1 MRASCIL
8 TATVLAALPLLAP
21 SEAKAGTKAPLS
33 SLAAL
38 PAPTPPRTP
47 EATGAVKGLTVK
59 TKDVYGGTVWHDV
72 NASTGRGYCLA
83 TTESGYRW
91 MSSWGASSKGIASD
105 LDVDRLVEK
114 DGKATLERTRVH
126 FDPTDASLT
135 TKGRSQVELREVART
150 PAGIVVWAFRD
161 GKDVVVLARN
171 IERGVE
177 SRHPSTEDGGS
188 PFISADGCP
197 FAGVRLDARKPDA
210 GSVAQLTG
218 TLPPV
223 GTGKSKV
230 VPRFMVDAS
239 LSRVSRDP
247 EPMIAVTVR
256 VRD

>member
-1 MRASCIL
+1 MRASYTL
-8 TATVLAALPLLAP
+8 ATTVVGALSLLAP
-21 SEAKAGTKAPLS
+21 SEAQAGTKAPLS
-33 SLAAL
+33 SLASL

-47 EATGAVKGLTVK
+47 ETTDAVAGVTVK
-59 TKDVYGGTVWHDV
+59 TKDGYGGTVWHDV

-83 TTESGYRW
+83 TTEGGYRW
-91 MSSWGASSKGIASD
+91 MRSWGTSSKGTASD
-105 LDVDRLVEK
+105 LDLDRLVEK

-135 TKGRSQVELREVART
+135 TRGRSQVELREIART

-171 IERGVE
+171 VERGVE
-177 SRHPSTEDGGS
+177 SRHPSTEDGGF
-188 PFISADGCP
+188 PFVSADGCP
-197 FAGVRLDARKPDA
+197 FAGARLDARKPDA

-218 TLPPV
+218 ALAPV
-223 GTGKSKV
+223 GTGKDKV

-239 LSRVSRDP
+239 LSRVARDP
-247 EPMIAVTVR
+247 EPMLAVTVR